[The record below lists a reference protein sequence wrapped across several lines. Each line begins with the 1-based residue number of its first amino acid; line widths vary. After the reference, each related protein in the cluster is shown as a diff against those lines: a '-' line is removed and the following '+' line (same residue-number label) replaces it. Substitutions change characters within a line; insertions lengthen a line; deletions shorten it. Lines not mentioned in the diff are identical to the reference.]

1 MPPLNK
7 DDVCSELTASLFPVG
22 RDLLVIIFSA
32 FQSPHSNYNTTNR
45 LPKGRTNP

>member
-7 DDVCSELTASLFPVG
+7 DDACSVLAVSLFPVR

-32 FQSPHSNYNTTNR
+32 FRSPHSNYNAT
-45 LPKGRTNP
+45 